1 MADQDFIEA
10 QQAEIGPAEAMPESV
25 PEADTP
31 VPDDLLDRRQAQM
44 GTRRRPGG
52 PVLENTAET
61 AESVAESLPD
71 PETDC
76 QPPGGDTAR

>member
-1 MADQDFIEA
+1 MADQDLIEA

-25 PEADTP
+25 PEADSP
-31 VPDDLLDRRQAQM
+31 VSEELLDRRQAQI

-52 PVLENTAET
+52 PALDNTAET

-76 QPPGGDTAR
+76 EPPGGDTGR